1 MLNFENRRETKRI
14 IEDWKD
20 DNGIK
25 TDEQFEGGKVGR
37 KTGKRTR
44 TVIITCDTCILYI
57 H

>member
-1 MLNFENRRETKRI
+1 MNFENRRETKRI

-37 KTGKRTR
+37 QTGKLTR
-44 TVIITCDTCILYI
+44 TVLIACDACIYTG